1 MKKQS
6 AKNEA
11 RAASDSIYL
20 TVRSSAVTLDK
31 ASGVKVGNVKTQLP
45 DGYEGYIRRTAKCE
59 TNLGSDV
66 FTAEGG
72 PLDGREDCKTL
83 TAKDKNKYYAWYRKG
98 MYYQGKWV
106 DIKVTLVDFELR
118 DGAFFRFVTDRPG
131 IETCKVEWAE
141 TKMEFFRSD
150 NGNAIDVKGYITFQ
164 DIDLYQGIL
173 MKNGFG
179 NVYVKRAA
187 LENLKAATVKGKN
200 YYFDTSGLNQS
211 GSDTGFMLS
220 VLISGKA
227 ATAVFTF
234 VRPENNL
241 GTFRRACGKSLQNV
255 SKCPSAYRKICFGQ

>member
-1 MKKQS
+1 M
-6 AKNEA
+6 
-11 RAASDSIYL
+11 D
-20 TVRSSAVTLDK
+20 TK
-31 ASGVKVGNVKTQLP
+31 ATFEGLPNVAF
-45 DGYEGYIRRTAKCE
+45 AKCE

-173 MKNGFG
+173 IKM
-179 NVYVKRAA
+179 V
-187 LENLKAATVKGKN
+187 LEM
-200 YYFDTSGLNQS
+200 
-211 GSDTGFMLS
+211 FM
-220 VLISGKA
+220 
-227 ATAVFTF
+227 
-234 VRPENNL
+234 
-241 GTFRRACGKSLQNV
+241 
-255 SKCPSAYRKICFGQ
+255 